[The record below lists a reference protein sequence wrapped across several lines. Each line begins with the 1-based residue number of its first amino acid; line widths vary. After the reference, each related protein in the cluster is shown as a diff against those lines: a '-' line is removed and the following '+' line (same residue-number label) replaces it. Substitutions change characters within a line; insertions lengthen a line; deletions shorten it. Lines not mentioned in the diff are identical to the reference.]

1 MIDPR
6 FYETLGPV
14 SVRALAGG
22 LHAEGDVERPIMS
35 VAPLGEAGDDHLCYA
50 DGLLRAPLA
59 GAPGAVILRAE
70 SAPQAGKARA
80 IIVAPEPRAA
90 YARLASS
97 LIRPRA
103 VDDAA
108 RIHPS
113 AEIEDGAVIA
123 ATAIVGAGARI
134 GAGVRLGPNVVV
146 GPGVAI
152 GRGTRVGGNVVIGF
166 ALIGDAVTILAGAVI
181 GESGFGV
188 AGDAA
193 GLVDIP
199 HFGRVIIQDRATIG
213 ANTTI
218 DRGMFGDTT
227 IGEEA
232 KLDNLC
238 QIGHNV
244 TIGRRARMAAFGG
257 ISGSCRIG
265 DDVQMG
271 GRVGLAD
278 HRQVGDGATLA
289 AGSGVIQDVPPGETW
304 GGFPARPL
312 RAWMREIAWLRQ
324 KVSGKRDGK

>member
-1 MIDPR
+1 
-6 FYETLGPV
+6 
-14 SVRALAGG
+14 
-22 LHAEGDVERPIMS
+22 
-35 VAPLGEAGDDHLCYA
+35 
-50 DGLLRAPLA
+50 
-59 GAPGAVILRAE
+59 
-70 SAPQAGKARA
+70 
-80 IIVAPEPRAA
+80 
-90 YARLASS
+90 
-97 LIRPRA
+97 
-103 VDDAA
+103 
-108 RIHPS
+108 
-113 AEIEDGAVIA
+113 
-123 ATAIVGAGARI
+123 
-134 GAGVRLGPNVVV
+134 
-146 GPGVAI
+146 
-152 GRGTRVGGNVVIGF
+152 
-166 ALIGDAVTILAGAVI
+166 
-181 GESGFGV
+181 
-188 AGDAA
+188 
-193 GLVDIP
+193 LVDIP
-199 HFGRVIIQDRATIG
+199 HVGRVIIQDRATIG